1 MTQNWL
7 LSKKFTFEAAH
18 KLPHHDGKCQRLHGH
33 SWVGV
38 VNVSNDRLITDGAKQ
53 GMVIDYSDIKKVLTP
68 LVNEY
73 LDHHY
78 LNDSLGLE
86 SPTSEAVAQWLF
98 TQLRDKLD
106 GLQSVE
112 IHETCTSRCVY
123 SEPIDLSNAI
133 ALGRIN

>member
-1 MTQNWL
+1 MWSV
-7 LSKKFTFEAAH
+7 SKKFTFEAAH

-38 VNVSNDRLITDGAKQ
+38 VNVVGHSLIPDGAKR
-53 GMVIDYSDIKKVLTP
+53 GMVIDYSDIKKVVTP
-68 LVNEY
+68 IVNEY

-78 LNDSLGLE
+78 LNESLELE

-98 TQLRDKLD
+98 NQLRDKLN

-123 SEPIDLSNAI
+123 FESINLSDAI
-133 ALGRIN
+133 GMG